1 MRLDVVQWAD
11 IADGFNDTLIV
22 GNGGSIAFNSKLN
35 YKSLYAYGCKEK
47 LISEPAQQVFQQ
59 FSKEQSDF
67 ERVLYRLWQADFINT
82 KFEVGKDERQKVRKA
97 YTDVRRAL
105 INTVRGV
112 HPDNADYVFDSK
124 LLNIGRYL
132 SRFSCV
138 LSLNY
143 DLIIYW
149 ALLEARSTR
158 SGDFKD
164 GWFRKPSHQPSSK
177 VKQLLFAYDDFV
189 YPATG
194 YTSVYYPHGNLALY
208 QTKSGKESKLTSS
221 GKSLLE
227 TITKFWA
234 DNDGQPLFVCEGS
247 SEAKMMS
254 ISSSEYLSHV
264 FQKVLPARK
273 RSVTI
278 YGWGLGKQDAHILG
292 QLKKSGCAKAAVSI
306 YLKDKT
312 QAKIQKEIDEITTTL
327 GDKADIADVVF
338 FDASSPCCWINP

>member
-1 MRLDVVQWAD
+1 MTVDVVQWAD
-11 IADGFNDTLIV
+11 IEEAFNDTLIV
-22 GNGGSIAFNSKLN
+22 GNGGSIAFCNKLN
-35 YKSLYAYGCKEK
+35 YKSLFTYGCKEK
-47 LISEPAQQVFQQ
+47 LIPEPAQQVFQQ
-59 FSKEQSDF
+59 FSREQSDF

-82 KFEVGKDERQKVRKA
+82 KFDVSKDERQKVRKA

-124 LLNIGRYL
+124 LRNIGRYL
-132 SRFSCV
+132 SKFSCV

-149 ALLEARSTR
+149 AVLEARS
-158 SGDFKD
+158 SKLGDFKD

-189 YPATG
+189 YPEAG

-208 QTKSGKESKLTSS
+208 QTKTGKESKLTSS
-221 GKSLLE
+221 GKSLLD

-234 DNDGQPLFVCEGS
+234 DNDGQPLFICEGS
-247 SEAKMMS
+247 SEAKMIS

-264 FQKVLPARK
+264 YQKVLPARK
-273 RSVTI
+273 ESVTI
-278 YGWGLGKQDAHILG
+278 YGWGVGKQDAHILE
-292 QLKKSGCAKAAVSI
+292 QLKKSECLTAAVSI
-306 YLKDKT
+306 YLKDKS
-312 QAKIQKEIDEITTTL
+312 QVKIQKEIDDITASL
-327 GDKADIADVVF
+327 GEKTNIKDIVF
-338 FDASSPCCWINP
+338 FDASSPGCWINS